1 MLQLGFSPT
10 AITEAAFLIVNH
22 CFMNRVATFLA
33 CPPVVVYERLGR
45 SILGR
50 LLRPMLATANRRS
63 VPVPTDFKLP
73 EGAPFAEITNTLSG
87 LPAAYLLHEA
97 LTGAFDSPVLS
108 RRIKALMFGV
118 VARMLDCRFCLP
130 HSVRLLQAEGFDRGG
145 DGSDPRSADLAEARS
160 ERDRDPVLGARDR
173 ALQPQPGPEAHARVE
188 RGDRHGGDAG
198 GRGSGRT
205 GQRHGAP
212 GHAARMTTAVLL
224 WLAGAGALLGLL
236 AFVAWQRRQ
245 IRQLERLVDDTH
257 GRLEQLQLHFAR
269 FAPDDVV
276 EQLTEKRGE
285 VKASRRMVTV
295 LFADLKGFTAL
306 CDRLDSE
313 QMVPILNGYFRYM
326 SQAITAHHGRVT
338 ELTGDGLLAL
348 FGALEPNPWQAQDA
362 VLGALAM
369 REALATLQRDV
380 AGALAA
386 GAGAGHRHP
395 SRRGRGRR
403 DGQRGAQQVRRG
415 RRHDQRRRARGA
427 VDA

>member
-1 MLQLGFSPT
+1 
-10 AITEAAFLIVNH
+10 
-22 CFMNRVATFLA
+22 
-33 CPPVVVYERLGR
+33 
-45 SILGR
+45 
-50 LLRPMLATANRRS
+50 
-63 VPVPTDFKLP
+63 
-73 EGAPFAEITNTLSG
+73 
-87 LPAAYLLHEA
+87 
-97 LTGAFDSPVLS
+97 
-108 RRIKALMFGV
+108 
-118 VARMLDCRFCLP
+118 
-130 HSVRLLQAEGFDRGG
+130 
-145 DGSDPRSADLAEARS
+145 
-160 ERDRDPVLGARDR
+160 
-173 ALQPQPGPEAHARVE
+173 
-188 RGDRHGGDAG
+188 
-198 GRGSGRT
+198 
-205 GQRHGAP
+205 
-212 GHAARMTTAVLL
+212 MTTTVLL

-236 AFVAWQRRQ
+236 ACVAWQRRQ

-257 GRLEQLQLHFAR
+257 GKLEQLQLHFAR

-326 SQAITAHHGRVT
+326 SQAITRHHGRVT
-338 ELTGDGLLAL
+338 ELTGDGILAL

-369 REALATLQRDV
+369 REALTTLQRDA

-403 DGQRGAQQVRRG
+403 DGQRRAQQVRRG
-415 RRHDQRRRARGA
+415 GRHDQRGRARGA